1 MTIKRIDASA
11 GEGLPSGF
19 PFALASVFNDIVFVS
34 GMPALGAD
42 GKFAPGTFAEE
53 AGRAWASVLAIA
65 AASGCGPGDL
75 LFVQVLL
82 ADIGDYAELNQ
93 WWQAQFPE
101 PPQAPARLTFQA
113 GALPFGAKVEFQ
125 AVAAK
130 QETDR

>member
-1 MTIKRIDASA
+1 MTIKRTDASA
-11 GEGLPSGF
+11 GAGLPSGF
-19 PFALASVFNDIVFVS
+19 PFTLASAFNGIVYIS
-34 GMPALGAD
+34 GMPSLGAD

-53 AGRAWASVLAIA
+53 VERAWASVLAIA
-65 AASGCGPGDL
+65 AASGSGPGGL

-101 PPQAPARLTFQA
+101 PAQAPARLTFQA

-125 AVAAK
+125 AVAATP
-130 QETDR
+130 EPGH

>member
-1 MTIKRIDASA
+1 MTIKRTDASA
-11 GEGLPSGF
+11 GAGLPSGF
-19 PFALASVFNDIVFVS
+19 PFTLASAFNGIVYIS
-34 GMPALGAD
+34 GMPSLGAD

-53 AGRAWASVLAIA
+53 AERAWASVLAIA
-65 AASGCGPGDL
+65 AASGSGPGGL

-101 PPQAPARLTFQA
+101 PARAPARLTFQA

-125 AVAAK
+125 AVAATP
-130 QETDR
+130 EPDR

>member
-1 MTIKRIDASA
+1 MTIKRISA
-11 GEGLPSGF
+11 GAGLPSGF
-19 PFALASVFNDIVFVS
+19 PFSLATAANGIVYIS
-34 GMPALGAD
+34 GMPSLGAD

-53 AGRAWASVLAIA
+53 VERAWASVLAIA
-65 AASGCGPGDL
+65 AASGSGPGGL

-101 PPQAPARLTFQA
+101 PAQAPARLTFQA

-125 AVAAK
+125 AVAATP
-130 QETDR
+130 EPSR

>member
-1 MTIKRIDASA
+1 MTIKRTDASA
-11 GEGLPSGF
+11 GAGLPSGF
-19 PFALASVFNDIVFVS
+19 SFTLASAFNGIVYIS
-34 GMPALGAD
+34 GMPSLGAD

-65 AASGCGPGDL
+65 AASGSGPGGL

-93 WWQAQFPE
+93 WWQAQFPDPAE
-101 PPQAPARLTFQA
+101 APARLTFQA

-125 AVAAK
+125 AVAATP
-130 QETDR
+130 EPGR

>member
-1 MTIKRIDASA
+1 MTIKRISA
-11 GEGLPSGF
+11 GAGLPSGF
-19 PFALASVFNDIVFVS
+19 PFSLATAANGIVYIS

-93 WWQAQFPE
+93 WWQAEFPD
-101 PPQAPARLTFQA
+101 PARAPARLTFQA

-125 AVAAK
+125 AVAVTP
-130 QETDR
+130 EPGR

>member
-1 MTIKRIDASA
+1 MIIKRTDASA
-11 GEGLPSGF
+11 GAGLPSGF
-19 PFALASVFNDIVFVS
+19 PFTLASAFNGIVYIS
-34 GMPALGAD
+34 GMPSLGAD

-53 AGRAWASVLAIA
+53 AERAWASVLAIA
-65 AASGCGPGDL
+65 AASGSGPGGL

-101 PPQAPARLTFQA
+101 PARAPARLTFQA

-125 AVAAK
+125 AVAATP
-130 QETDR
+130 EPDR